1 MRTGATVTHSSGKNA
16 KQWTL
21 CYRRWTGRN
30 VRRSRAGNSDPG
42 PAATSLNHAEY
53 QRRELPVKRET

>member
-1 MRTGATVTHSSGKNA
+1 MSGNIGANPPSIAYAREIV
-16 KQWTL
+16 
-21 CYRRWTGRN
+21 RRLGRN
-30 VRRSRAGNSDPG
+30 VRRSCAGNSALG